1 MELEIAV
8 RYLVI
13 IVGAAAAMLLGDYL
27 GYKIQR
33 KRLAVILTGV
43 VLLTIIA
50 FTIYTAVYAITHT

>member
-33 KRLAVILTGV
+33 KRLAMILTGV

-50 FTIYTAVYAITHT
+50 FTIYAAVYAITHA